1 MGKFDKYIV
10 RRPLYEDMPNE
21 AVGEGHSAGVTPA
34 ATFMSSPQV
43 AGSPLHISWGV
54 IYGIPDRNPYVVA
67 HDHPYDEV
75 LFFTGFNPENTEELG
90 ATVELELEDEAQLID
105 STCAI
110 YIPAGMKHCP
120 MSVRSID
127 RPYGLAAICL
137 AGRYQTMDY
146 ETPLEVAAG

>member
-10 RRPLYEDMPNE
+10 RKPLYEDMPNE

-43 AGSPLHISWGV
+43 EGSPIHISWGV
-54 IYGIPDRNPYVVA
+54 TYAIPDRNPYVVA

-75 LFFTGFNPENTEELG
+75 LFFTGFNPESTTDLGAVVELG
-90 ATVELELEDEAQLID
+90 LEDEVHVID
-105 STCAI
+105 SSCAV

-120 MSVRSID
+120 ITVKRVD
-127 RPYGLAAICL
+127 RPYGLAAVCMS
-137 AGRYQTMDY
+137 GRYETMDY
-146 ETPLEVAAG
+146 VSPLEVAVG